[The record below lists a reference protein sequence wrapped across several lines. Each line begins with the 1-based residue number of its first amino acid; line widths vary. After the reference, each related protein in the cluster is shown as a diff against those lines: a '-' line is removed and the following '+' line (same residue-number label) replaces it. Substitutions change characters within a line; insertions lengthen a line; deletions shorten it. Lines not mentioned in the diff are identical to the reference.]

1 MNQYA
6 CSPGYGTYCY
16 PELAASFINFLHYC
30 SPSSGFYGAGKDNR
44 GRCTDKPSECHPMW
58 TVGAPT
64 SITLPFFTS
73 SALSVATL
81 PWDRHQIMLACVPGI
96 ERIGGQLSLDKAC
109 LILLI
114 LAKFQTTIG
123 CHDVRTYKDLW
134 TFVNE
139 KWINPYSKVV
149 LLWFWNYCW
158 QSVMVGFGGVSWVS
172 VSVVSKLHVYTT
184 VIQFNIL
191 LQNKISQQ
199 AYSIEL

>member
-16 PELAASFINFLHYC
+16 PELSASFINFLHYC

-81 PWDRHQIMLACVPGI
+81 PLYLALGQAPNNVGLRTRYRKNRWTI
-96 ERIGGQLSLDKAC
+96 KLGQGMFDTANIG
-109 LILLI
+109 
-114 LAKFQTTIG
+114 
-123 CHDVRTYKDLW
+123 
-134 TFVNE
+134 
-139 KWINPYSKVV
+139 
-149 LLWFWNYCW
+149 
-158 QSVMVGFGGVSWVS
+158 
-172 VSVVSKLHVYTT
+172 
-184 VIQFNIL
+184 
-191 LQNKISQQ
+191 KIPDNNW
-199 AYSIEL
+199 LP